1 MYFLIAGV
9 VALFWNYW
17 RIGFVYDMSW
27 WWALA
32 PFGLAA
38 IWWAWADAS
47 GYTKRKEM
55 EKMALKKQER
65 IDKHKDALGTLHRR
79 R

>member
-1 MYFLIAGV
+1 
-9 VALFWNYW
+9 
-17 RIGFVYDMSW
+17 MSW